1 MMPESELLKHVCPI
15 ESYEAEDCRDFVA
28 ELQRYLTEFNW
39 AHPTGRMWV
48 GQCIPGV
55 VGIFLV
61 ELKPSEAD
69 VDRFIWVIVGDLPSA
84 YLSSIYAKTPREALS
99 GYIGEMSAWISAVEK
114 NEPTDDL
121 IPVNAP
127 PTIQSASSLKT
138 RLEFLI
144 REVLP
149 LLQT

>member
-1 MMPESELLKHVCPI
+1 MTESELLNHVRPI
-15 ESYEAEDCRDFVA
+15 DFYKAEDCRDFVND
-28 ELQRYLTEFNW
+28 LQSYLAGFRW
-39 AHPTGRMWV
+39 ANPTGRVWV
-48 GQCIPGV
+48 GHCSPGV
-55 VGIFLV
+55 IGTFLV

-84 YLSSIYAKTPREALS
+84 YLSSVYAKTPREALS
-99 GYIGEMSAWISAVEK
+99 GYISEMSAWVSAVEK

-127 PTIQSASSLKT
+127 PTIQNASSLKT
-138 RLEFLI
+138 RLEFLK

-149 LLQT
+149 L